1 MLVCPF
7 KEELTIRIRISVI
20 MLSLFLLVAA
30 LVIEEGLGDS
40 RCLDSD
46 VLCTTADYQ
55 IRRYKES
62 VWVGTHVDASISR
75 VVDTFMHILIDY
87 TVRGNSA
94 GYLMH
99 GNGLFLLSLTRDG
112 NITMY
117 LMLPEEHWEN
127 PPTPT
132 NPQAFITR
140 LPTMDVFVK
149 KIRRD
154 FLNRANYFNRTL
166 TEQKANFNNSFFFVA
181 FCNRY
186 GVKAIPSSPEA
197 YRYGRWFWINQ
208 VNIGWVPYYFS
219 SKLSGEEIW
228 FVATGRADCPRM

>member
-181 FCNRY
+181 FCNSIDNRSVFLPIFRY
-186 GVKAIPSSPEA
+186 NVYPLDIMFPAAIFLQPRFSDA
-197 YRYGRWFWINQ
+197 C
-208 VNIGWVPYYFS
+208 NII
-219 SKLSGEEIW
+219 L
-228 FVATGRADCPRM
+228 DNL